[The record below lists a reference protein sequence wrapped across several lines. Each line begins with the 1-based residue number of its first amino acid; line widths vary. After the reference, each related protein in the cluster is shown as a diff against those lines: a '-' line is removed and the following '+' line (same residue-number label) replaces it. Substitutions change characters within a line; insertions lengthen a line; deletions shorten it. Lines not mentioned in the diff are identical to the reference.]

1 MNVVLVDVPQEVCE
15 ELEHKL
21 HEEGARHAVRCQVRR
36 ARGLDEVPELLPP
49 GLLVLWDA
57 GGALEDTLALCQ
69 QLHTRRTPSQSQLVV
84 LTRRGPEEL
93 DALDEA
99 GADEC
104 LAPPGS
110 RWGTRLMALERRL
123 QSMTPS
129 SFLADGRHWVHT
141 EATLQTLLELT
152 LAESGPDFFQS
163 LVKQLTRALG
173 VTCALVG
180 ELDGNT
186 VRKLA
191 CFNQGDFCELPPY
204 ALAGT
209 PCQLTVNQSLCHY
222 PDGVAAR
229 FPEDTM
235 LHEQGLRSYLGVA
248 LKDSRGQPIGVL
260 AILHDKPL
268 EARPLDYA
276 LVGAFAVRAGAEL
289 ERLRARTELERSKDM
304 LQRTLDAVPDP
315 LLVKDRAHRWVAM
328 NSAFGRLMGR
338 PVEQLLG
345 GTDHDFL
352 SSSEAETFWNQDEQ
366 VFATGQAH
374 ESEDSFTDNTGQLRA
389 LVTKKA
395 LFSGLGGRPLLM
407 VLSRDVTD
415 RKRLES
421 QLRLADR
428 MASVGTLATG
438 VAHEINN
445 PLTFVSANL
454 NFLEEQLTQM
464 MLAPESMP
472 ELREVVSETREG
484 VGRIRELVQDLKAFA
499 RSDEERSGPVD
510 VHRVVDGA
518 LRLMRSALRHRTQV
532 VRAFGEVPLVRGNE
546 ARLGQ
551 VLVNLL
557 VNAVQ
562 ALPARH
568 PDDNRIQVSTWHEGP
583 HHVVL
588 EVQDNGQGI
597 PPDIQRHIF
606 EPFFTTKPVG
616 VGTGLGLAICNTI
629 VQSMGG
635 QIDVRSEPGQGTAF
649 RLKLP
654 ILREE
659 GTAHSLARTG
669 SVALPQ

>member
-1 MNVVLVDVPQEVCE
+1 MHVVLVDVPQEIQE
-15 ELEHKL
+15 ALERTL
-21 HEEGARHAVRCQVRR
+21 HEEGARHAVHCQVHR
-36 ARGLDEVPELLPP
+36 ARGLGEVPELLPP
-49 GLLVLWDA
+49 GLVVLWDA
-57 GGALEDTLALCQ
+57 GGPLEDTRALCQ
-69 QLHTRRTPSQSQLVV
+69 QLHARRTPSQSQLVV
-84 LTRRGPEEL
+84 LTRREAPDEL
-93 DALDEA
+93 DALDQA
-99 GADEC
+99 GADEY
-104 LAPPGS
+104 LPPPGT
-110 RWGTRLMALERRL
+110 RWGTRLMALERRH
-123 QSMTPS
+123 QSITPS
-129 SFLADGRHWVHT
+129 AFLTDGRQQVHM
-141 EATLQTLLELT
+141 ESTLQTLLQLS

-163 LVKQLTRALG
+163 LVKQLAESLG
-173 VTCALVG
+173 VTCALAG
-180 ELDGNT
+180 ELEGNS

-191 CFNQGDFCELPPY
+191 CFNQGGFCDLPPY
-204 ALAGT
+204 QLAGT
-209 PCQLTVNQSLCHY
+209 PCQLTVDRTLCHY
-222 PDGVAAR
+222 PDSVALR

-248 LKDSRGQPIGVL
+248 LKDSRGQVIGVL

-289 ERLRARTELERSKDM
+289 ERLRTRTVLEHSKDL

-328 NSAFGRLMGR
+328 NSAFSRLMGR

-345 GTDHDFL
+345 GTDHDFVPP
-352 SSSEAETFWNQDEQ
+352 SEAERFWNQDEQ
-366 VFATGQAH
+366 VFATGQSQ
-374 ESEDSFTDNTGQLRA
+374 EFEDCFTDGNGQTRS
-389 LVTKKA
+389 VTTKKA
-395 LFSGLGGRPLLM
+395 LFTGLGGHPLLM
-407 VLSRDVTD
+407 VLCRDVTD
-415 RKRLES
+415 RKKLES

-428 MASVGTLATG
+428 MASMGTLATD

-454 NFLEEQLTQM
+454 SFLEEQLAQM
-464 MLAPESMP
+464 MLAPESLP

-484 VGRIRELVQDLKAFA
+484 VGRIKELVKDLKSFA
-499 RSDEERSGPVD
+499 RADEECTGPVD
-510 VHRVVDGA
+510 VHHVVDGA

-532 VRAFGEVPLVRGNE
+532 VRAFGEVPRIRGNE

-568 PDDNRIQVSTWHEGP
+568 PDDNRIQVSTWHEAP

-588 EVQDNGQGI
+588 EVQDNGQGM
-597 PPDIQRHIF
+597 PPEVQRRIF

-616 VGTGLGLAICNTI
+616 VGTGLGLAICHTI

-635 QIDVRSEPGQGTAF
+635 QIEVRSEPGQGTSF

-654 ILREE
+654 VLREE
-659 GTAHSLARTG
+659 GHALAQSDTT
-669 SVALPQ
+669 ALPQ